1 MYEEKTQEEQAVIL
15 GVATEKDINTLIN
28 IK

>member
-1 MYEEKTQEEQAVIL
+1 MYEEKTQEEQDVIL